1 MTMQYSFLCSFV
13 SENSRRGVD
22 SISEDCLLIFNSRVF
37 QDPFQIKMTINP
49 ILFLK
54 YDVYVEFCDAKRYEL
69 KQKLQETVF
78 SGGFK

>member
-1 MTMQYSFLCSFV
+1 MQYSFLCSFV

-54 YDVYVEFCDAKRYEL
+54 DDVYGKFCDTKRYES
-69 KQKLQETVF
+69 KQKIARNSF
-78 SGGFK
+78 FGGFK